1 MRERVRVLDKEE
13 LVTSDTGAINQRLGT
28 GIRLRLSSMM
38 FLQFFIWGAWF
49 VTMGTFLGQ
58 GLSVSGSQI
67 SLAYLTQSLG
77 AILAPLII
85 GLIADQ
91 FFSAQKILGVLHL
104 AGAVLL
110 WFAGDASDFGLFFPL
125 ILGYMILY
133 MPTLALVNAV
143 SFRQMSDPERQFPS
157 VRVLGTIGWIVA
169 GLAIGWLGWEQ
180 GQLPLTFKMAAVAS
194 LILGAFSFTLP
205 ATPPTRRAEKSTVR
219 EMLGLEALGLLKSRS
234 YLVFFLSSVAICIP
248 LAFYYNF
255 TNLFLNEVGVERA
268 AAVQSLG
275 QVSEVAFL
283 LVLPL
288 LLKRLGV
295 KLTLAVGMAAW
306 AVRYVCFAFG
316 DSGGMFWLL
325 VLGLLLHGIC
335 YDFFFVA
342 GQIYTNRFAG
352 DRFRSS
358 AQGLITLAT
367 YGVGILIG
375 SLVSGPIVD
384 SFATA
389 DGHEW
394 QGIWVI
400 PAIIAAVV
408 LVLFLLLFKDRST
421 PATATVGLET
431 EVTTLEAPGAA
442 LPLPRDA
449 RPDR

>member
-1 MRERVRVLDKEE
+1 M
-13 LVTSDTGAINQRLGT
+13 TSDTAGVSQTLPM
-28 GIRLRLSSMM
+28 GIRLRLSLMM
-38 FLQFFIWGAWF
+38 FLQFFVWGAWF
-49 VTMGTFLGQ
+49 VTMGTFLGV
-58 GLSVSGSQI
+58 GLSASGSQI

-77 AILAPLII
+77 AIAAPLII

-91 FFSAQKILGVLHL
+91 FFSAQKILGVLHIG
-104 AGAVLL
+104 GAILL
-110 WFAGDASDFGLFFPL
+110 WFAGDVSQFGVFFPL

-133 MPTLALVNAV
+133 MPTLALVNSV
-143 SFRQMSDPERQFPS
+143 SFRQMRDPEKQFPS

-169 GLAIGWLGWEQ
+169 GLIIGWLGWEQ

-194 LILGAFSFTLP
+194 LILGIFSFTLP
-205 ATPPTRRAEKSTVR
+205 ATPPTRRGEKSSMR

-234 YLVFFLSSVAICIP
+234 YLVFFLSSIAICIP

-255 TNLFLNEVGVERA
+255 TNLFLNEVGVEAA

-275 QVSEVAFL
+275 QVSEVGFL
-283 LVLPL
+283 LLLPY

-295 KLTLAVGMAAW
+295 KWTLAIGMAAW
-306 AVRYVCFAFG
+306 ALRYVCFAFG
-316 DSGGMFWLL
+316 DSGSLFWLL
-325 VLGLLLHGIC
+325 LVGLLLHGIC

-389 DGHEW
+389 DAHQW
-394 QGIWVI
+394 RQIWII
-400 PAIIAAVV
+400 PALIAAAV
-408 LVLFLLLFKDRST
+408 LVLFVLLFKDRTT
-421 PATATVGLET
+421 PTAATLGLES
-431 EVTTLEAPGAA
+431 EITTLEAPGAS
-442 LPLPRDA
+442 LPLPRE
-449 RPDR
+449 RNLEGT